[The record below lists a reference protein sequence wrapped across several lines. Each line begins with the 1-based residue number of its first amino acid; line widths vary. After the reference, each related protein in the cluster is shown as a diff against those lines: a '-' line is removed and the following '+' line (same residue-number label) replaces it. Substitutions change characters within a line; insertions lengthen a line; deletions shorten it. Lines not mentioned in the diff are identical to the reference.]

1 MAITSTGSARR
12 AYTEE
17 QWNEMKPHFIKLYK
31 DDKNTLKYTMDQL
44 RQVYGF
50 KATEKM
56 YKTHIKRWGLEKY
69 NKDDELLYLIRL
81 DREQGSVKDRAYT
94 INGRPTTVEDA
105 KRHFRRKKVKSLED
119 LIAKLPAQMPDT
131 IEIDYE
137 DNEEQSFDFSIPL
150 QDQQEAVPRLI
161 LHTGYPSSNDAEVM
175 DFDRV
180 TLSPDDIDMSVYSPF
195 SIFHG
200 TNSPG
205 LSYQDIDMDIDDID
219 PEEQRHYGDNYGAV
233 AIFRQRKPSLIKT
246 PGLEFATHSFLRN
259 MSDFGDMIVNSIL
272 SEPIKYPQ
280 ARRFN
285 QLWDLFCTTSTHM
298 RQKRTRQALLV
309 HDEARLT
316 FSRMLTVRDPWLLLS
331 LCLVLNDNLSNEN
344 KMNADSFLND
354 MSKWTNKLS
363 ADHPIVRLVRDLQ
376 NTTERTSIW
385 ASYLLEA
392 TVRMIS
398 ERLNEAVGIHHDL
411 SLELSRLHART
422 LTTVGMHSS
431 AETLLSQD
439 LAMVEDKFGS
449 RSLQNFLR
457 LSALARAHYVAKD
470 YDKALNLYQKII
482 SESTGWADESSL
494 ADIKYGAMY
503 FIAKSHAA
511 KGDYM
516 QATDGAQ
523 RALRFALEK
532 QGPEH
537 YWTSNAREL
546 IAELQIQGQRF
557 SELE

>member
-1 MAITSTGSARR
+1 MAIPSTGNARR

-44 RQVYGF
+44 RQLHGF

-81 DREQGSVKDRAYT
+81 DREHGSIPNRSYT

-131 IEIDYE
+131 IEIAYE
-137 DNEEQSFDFSIPL
+137 DDEEQPFDFSIPL
-150 QDQQEAVPRLI
+150 PDQQEPVPRLI
-161 LHTGYPSSNDAEVM
+161 LHTGYPASNDAEVM

-180 TLSPDDIDMSVYSPF
+180 TLSPDDINMSAYSPF
-195 SIFHG
+195 SAFQSII
-200 TNSPG
+200 NSPN
-205 LSYQDIDMDIDDID
+205 LSYQDMDIDDID
-219 PEEQRHYGDNYGAV
+219 PEEQKYYGDSYGAV
-233 AIFRQRKPSLIKT
+233 AIVRQRKPSLIKT

-259 MSDFGDMIVNSIL
+259 MSIFSDMIVNSIR
-272 SEPIKYPQ
+272 SEPIKYSQ
-280 ARRFN
+280 AGRFN
-285 QLWDLFCTTSTHM
+285 QLWDLFCTTSTHV
-298 RQKRTRQALLV
+298 RQNRTRQARLV
-309 HDEARLT
+309 HDEARVT
-316 FSRMLTVRDPWLLLS
+316 FSRMLTVQDPWLLLS
-331 LCLVLNDNLSNEN
+331 LCLVLNDNLANEN
-344 KMNADSFLND
+344 KINADSFLND
-354 MSKWTNKLS
+354 MSKWTNKSS

-376 NTTERTSIW
+376 NTTERTSVQW

-398 ERLNEAVGIHHDL
+398 ERLNEEVGVDHDL

-511 KGDYM
+511 KGDYI
-516 QATDGAQ
+516 QAAEGAQ
-523 RALRFALEK
+523 SALRFALEK

-537 YWTSNAREL
+537 YWASNAREL
-546 IAELQIQGQRF
+546 IAELHIGQRF
-557 SELE
+557 SELG